1 MAESTRFRSLEDQ
14 LKKQDSK
21 LQELMESV
29 ATMQNSSMEE
39 LQQKLHTDMD
49 QNNAKLEAMVGNLD
63 QKFIKMEQRFSTM
76 MKLMMKEK
84 GISDLDG
91 GETEPILPTP
101 PLHLRL
107 TPPNEGPGSQPEL
120 RGRQFI
126 PNVPRMELPMFSS
139 GNPREWVRKCQKYFL
154 NYQIA
159 ECHKVD
165 VAEMSLER
173 KADNWFQGVKL
184 AKPRLS

>member
-1 MAESTRFRSLEDQ
+1 MAESTRFRSLKDQ

-21 LQELMESV
+21 LQELMESM
-29 ATMQNSSMEE
+29 ATMQNSSVEE
-39 LQQKLHTDMD
+39 LQQKLHAEMD
-49 QNNAKLEAMVGNLD
+49 QNNTKLEAMVGSLD
-63 QKFIKMEQRFSTM
+63 QKFNKMEQRFSTM
-76 MKLMMKEK
+76 MKLLMKEK

-91 GETEPILPTP
+91 GGTEPILSTP
-101 PLHLRL
+101 SLHLRL

-154 NYQIA
+154 NYRIA
-159 ECHKVD
+159 ECQKVD
-165 VAEMSLER
+165 VAEMFLEGR
-173 KADNWFQGVKL
+173 ADN
-184 AKPRLS
+184 